1 MLRRLFPALFRTLPA
16 IAWGLALA
24 VPAAGWDFDDA
35 AVESFGAWATFSEST
50 AWDPF
55 PAEDMLLA
63 WEPTGGVAGPVEPP
77 AVAFEGFG
85 LAGFQGSGSVK
96 AALRRCRSSMHK
108 DSGKAVEFCGIDVR
122 GPGRGQAGPG
132 PLAAELRSRIDKI
145 DISAGM
151 AANPERIEEGPS
163 RWTGRIGLTND
174 RETGSESLEVRTM
187 LAPSDER
194 SIVGV
199 TVGPRVERHL
209 RRGLT
214 VFVDGQAEARAFRA
228 ADTGWWGL
236 PGTTDSSLAM
246 LGVTAR
252 TGIMR

>member
-1 MLRRLFPALFRTLPA
+1 MSRSFATTLIRILPA
-16 IAWGLALA
+16 AVWAVALAL
-24 VPAAGWDFDDA
+24 PAAGWDFDDA
-35 AVESFGAWATFSEST
+35 SIENFGAWATSGEPT
-50 AWDPF
+50 VWDPF
-55 PAEDMLLA
+55 PADDLLLA
-63 WEPTGGVAGPVEPP
+63 WEQAGGVVGPVEPP
-77 AVAFEGFG
+77 QVAFEGFG
-85 LAGFQGSGSVK
+85 LSGFQGAGSVK
-96 AALRRCRSSMHK
+96 AALRRCRSSLRK
-108 DSGKAVEFCGIDVR
+108 ESDKTVEFRGIDVR
-122 GPGRGQAGPG
+122 GPGRGQAAPG

-199 TVGPRVERHL
+199 TVGPRVERRL